1 MPISR
6 IEIDATNVAIGMY
19 IAMLDRPWLQTPFL
33 FQGFEV
39 KDRSEI
45 EMLHLYCRTVFID
58 TERSNLSAA
67 EIRHLDA
74 KPRVRKH
81 PAQAT
86 KRARSES
93 NRFVRYLKNLLRR
106 LRIVRDKADALQT
119 QADGYAISS
128 TVRAEASKA
137 NTAYAQL
144 SSAHIK
150 MLDDV
155 RTGGSINT
163 NALRRAVRPAVESV
177 LRNPD
182 AMAWTVFSRKLK
194 EENYSRAI
202 GTAVWCI
209 LFGRHLGLDK
219 EVLQE
224 LAVGGLTLDIGT
236 ARMAEELTRV
246 EGEISAQH
254 RQFLSQHVG
263 LGSNILADSNNVSP
277 TIVEMLQCHHERAD
291 GSGYPQQLVG
301 NKIPAFG
308 RIAAICDTYDAMTTE
323 NAYSPPMAG
332 YDCARALNSMR
343 GEQFAAEVVEQFLG
357 AIGMFPTASVVELNG
372 GSIAVVLEQNRQNAL
387 RPKLLVVLDEK
398 HCRLNKPK
406 VLQMRDQVL
415 DKTDQNAVWIVAG
428 HEPGAFGVDPMEF
441 FG

>member
-1 MPISR
+1 M
-6 IEIDATNVAIGMY
+6 
-19 IAMLDRPWLQTPFL
+19 QF
-33 FQGFEV
+33 
-39 KDRSEI
+39 
-45 EMLHLYCRTVFID
+45 
-58 TERSNLSAA
+58 
-67 EIRHLDA
+67 
-74 KPRVRKH
+74 
-81 PAQAT
+81 
-86 KRARSES
+86 
-93 NRFVRYLKNLLRR
+93 LKNLLRR
-106 LRIVRDKADALQT
+106 LRIVRGKADALQT
-119 QADGYAISS
+119 QADGYAVRS

-137 NTAYAQL
+137 KAAYAQL
-144 SSAHIK
+144 SSAHTK

-194 EENYSRAI
+194 QENYNRAI

-209 LFGRHLGLDK
+209 LFGRHLGLEK

-236 ARMAEELTRV
+236 ARMAEELARV
-246 EGEISAQH
+246 EGEISAQQ
-254 RQFLSQHVG
+254 RQLLSQHVG
-263 LGSNILADSNNVSP
+263 LGSNILADSNHVSP
-277 TIVEMLQCHHERAD
+277 TMVEMLQCHHERAD

-301 NKIPAFG
+301 NKIPTFG

-357 AIGMFPTASVVELNG
+357 AMGMFPTASVVELNN

-398 HCRLNKPK
+398 HRTLRRPK

-415 DKTDQNAVWIVAG
+415 DKTDLNAVWIVAG
-428 HEPGAFGVDPMEF
+428 HEPGAFGVDPMAF